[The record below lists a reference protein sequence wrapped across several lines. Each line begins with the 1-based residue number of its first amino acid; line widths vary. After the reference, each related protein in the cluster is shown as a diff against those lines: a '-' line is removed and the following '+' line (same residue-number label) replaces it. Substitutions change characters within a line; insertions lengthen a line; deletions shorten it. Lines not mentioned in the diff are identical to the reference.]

1 MYELNTQRKAI
12 SGADKKLSNDLEG
25 FRRKET
31 HYEVILDDHPG
42 AVMVFSLRLDL
53 IPAFDGSPENE
64 IENDN
69 DRDYQFLSGQLN
81 VDPARIVFID
91 QVHGSKIVTRNE
103 EAERLVGDAVI
114 IDEEG
119 YYPSIKT
126 ADCQAILILDP
137 IRRVSAAIHA
147 GWRGTVERITRKVII
162 ELETAFGSRPSDLI
176 AALGPSVGTCCY
188 EVDEKVI
195 TPFRESMPD
204 AERFIESYLITDPI
218 SGMDRIS
225 RRLDLRRA
233 NRHEL
238 IDSGVNQENIKDL
251 NLCTKCHNTMF
262 YSYRRD
268 GANPGRLIAL
278 AGFRP

>member
-42 AVMVFSLRLDL
+42 AVMVFSVRLDL
-53 IPAFDGSPENE
+53 IPDFDGSPENE

-114 IDEEG
+114 IDQEG

-147 GWRGTVERITRKVII
+147 GWRGTVERITKKVII
-162 ELETAFGSRPSDLI
+162 ELENAFGSRPSDLI

>member
-1 MYELNTQRKAI
+1 M
-12 SGADKKLSNDLEG
+12 SNDPEG

-42 AVMVFSLRLDL
+42 AVMVFSVRLDL
-53 IPAFDGSPENE
+53 ITAFDGSPENE

-91 QVHGSKIVTRNE
+91 QVHGSKIVTLNQ

-119 YYPSIKT
+119 YYPSITT

-137 IRRVSAAIHA
+137 IRKVSAAIHA

-195 TPFRESMPD
+195 KPFRESIPD
-204 AERFIESYLITDPI
+204 AERFIESYIITDPI

-225 RRLDLRRA
+225 RRLDLRRT
-233 NRHEL
+233 NRNEL
-238 IDSGVNQENIKDL
+238 IESGVNQDNIKDL

-268 GANPGRLIAL
+268 GSNPGRLIAL

>member
-53 IPAFDGSPENE
+53 IPAFDGSPENQ

-147 GWRGTVERITRKVII
+147 GWRGTVERITKKVII
-162 ELETAFGSRPSDLI
+162 ELENAFGSRPSDLI

>member
-42 AVMVFSLRLDL
+42 AVMVFSVRLDL

-114 IDEEG
+114 IDQEG

-147 GWRGTVERITRKVII
+147 GWRGTVERITKKVII
-162 ELETAFGSRPSDLI
+162 ELENAFGSRPSDLI

>member
-1 MYELNTQRKAI
+1 MHDLNTQKKATR
-12 SGADKKLSNDLEG
+12 GAEKNLSNDLEG

-42 AVMVFSLRLDL
+42 AVMVFSVRLDL
-53 IPAFDGSPENE
+53 IPDFDGSPENE
-64 IENDN
+64 IEKNSDG
-69 DRDYQFLSGQLN
+69 DYKFLSRQLN
-81 VDPARIVFID
+81 IDPERIVFVD
-91 QVHGSKIVTRNE
+91 QVHGSKIVTLNE
-103 EAERLVGDAVI
+103 EAKPLVGDAVI
-114 IDEEG
+114 TDEGG

-137 IRRVSAAIHA
+137 IRRVTAAIHS

-162 ELETAFGSRPSDLI
+162 ELEAAFGCRPSDLI

-195 TPFRESMPD
+195 KPFRESIPD
-204 AERFIESYLITDPI
+204 AERFIESYIITDPI

-225 RRLDLRRA
+225 RRLDIRGI

-238 IDSGVNQENIKDL
+238 IESGVNQENIKDL